1 MMVAMKI
8 VRKFSRAALNRLQQ
22 QSIKRSA
29 RCLGWLAVGQLAIAL
44 SPQSTLSVRAAERII
59 FSLGAT
65 IERSISV
72 ESLEV
77 YAQEG
82 IITNELEP
90 YADFIEKQ
98 SSGALEQFRALLTQ
112 RADLDVVTVDQFGNT
127 PQGEFLLQQ
136 AGEVFQTGARLSG
149 KQGLRGA
156 AIVSAA
162 DEESGLTLLNVIRR
176 FPTPVLRV
184 DVRQGLRLIS
194 QADRAFNQTN
204 VAIDLVEQVAF
215 QRASEPFPPGVSA
228 AVLNELVT
236 APGPFEVNQLSLQ
249 LKATGKPVEV
259 YLPESP
265 TSRLLKLP
273 AVVISHGVGS
283 DRTSF
288 DYLARF
294 LAARGYVAI
303 SLEHPGSSAERLR
316 DLLSG
321 RADQIPDDEFIS
333 RPRLVSEVL
342 DALSQRAS
350 INKNLDIIDFNN
362 VGIIGQSFGGYTAF
376 AVAGAPV
383 NLDSLRNTCPPEFSP
398 NLSLLLQ
405 CQAVAI
411 APLDQ
416 RSLTFQD
423 NRIQAVIAIN
433 PITSTLFG
441 PDSLAQ
447 VNVPVMMVA
456 GSADTVAPA
465 LPEQILPFT
474 WLTTPDKHLLLLD
487 GATHFSTI
495 GETGTEPIDLP
506 GDILGGNPEIA
517 QEYMQVMSFA
527 FLNTYLKGDDRFRP
541 ILTSAF
547 TTRFSRPEMPASII
561 SDLSTQ
567 QLEDQ
572 LRAFEDEMQQFQRA
586 LDEVVEREL
595 AQLK

>member
-1 MMVAMKI
+1 M
-8 VRKFSRAALNRLQQ
+8 
-22 QSIKRSA
+22 
-29 RCLGWLAVGQLAIAL
+29 
-44 SPQSTLSVRAAERII
+44 
-59 FSLGAT
+59 
-65 IERSISV
+65 
-72 ESLEV
+72 
-77 YAQEG
+77 
-82 IITNELEP
+82 
-90 YADFIEKQ
+90 
-98 SSGALEQFRALLTQ
+98 
-112 RADLDVVTVDQFGNT
+112 
-127 PQGEFLLQQ
+127 
-136 AGEVFQTGARLSG
+136 
-149 KQGLRGA
+149 
-156 AIVSAA
+156 
-162 DEESGLTLLNVIRR
+162 
-176 FPTPVLRV
+176 
-184 DVRQGLRLIS
+184 
-194 QADRAFNQTN
+194 
-204 VAIDLVEQVAF
+204 
-215 QRASEPFPPGVSA
+215 
-228 AVLNELVT
+228 
-236 APGPFEVNQLSLQ
+236 
-249 LKATGKPVEV
+249 
-259 YLPESP
+259 
-265 TSRLLKLP
+265 
-273 AVVISHGVGS
+273 
-283 DRTSF
+283 
-288 DYLARF
+288 
-294 LAARGYVAI
+294 
-303 SLEHPGSSAERLR
+303 
-316 DLLSG
+316 
-321 RADQIPDDEFIS
+321 
-333 RPRLVSEVL
+333 L

-547 TTRFSRPEMPASII
+547 TTRFSRPEMPASIV